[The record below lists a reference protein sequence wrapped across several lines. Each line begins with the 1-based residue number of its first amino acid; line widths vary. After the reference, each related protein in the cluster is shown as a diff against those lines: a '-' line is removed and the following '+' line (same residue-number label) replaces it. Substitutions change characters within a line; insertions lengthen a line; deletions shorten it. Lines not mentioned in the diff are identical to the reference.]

1 MLVGARNLPANR
13 GMTLAYGRP
22 NLGIGHRPPRPD
34 ALAGVRQDGL
44 NGTSC
49 GRGPVIRAAV
59 VLAVGYVLGAKAG
72 RRRYE
77 QIAGTYRAVAGS
89 PKTKAVIDAG
99 RRRLADRMSPDP
111 ALVKLTEI
119 DAETSVLHPE
129 VRQVRADER

>member
-1 MLVGARNLPANR
+1 M
-13 GMTLAYGRP
+13 
-22 NLGIGHRPPRPD
+22 
-34 ALAGVRQDGL
+34 
-44 NGTSC
+44 
-49 GRGPVIRAAV
+49 IRAAV
-59 VLAVGYVLGAKAG
+59 VLGVGYVLGAKAG

-77 QIAGTYRAVAGS
+77 QIAGTYRAVTGS

-99 RRRLADRMSPDP
+99 RRRLADRVSPDP

>member
-1 MLVGARNLPANR
+1 
-13 GMTLAYGRP
+13 MTLAYGP
-22 NLGIGHRPPRPD
+22 TNFGIEHRPPHPA

-49 GRGPVIRAAV
+49 GGGPVIRAAV

-129 VRQVRADER
+129 VRQLRADER